1 MNTPVLIK
9 CLSTSLLVLT
19 MFQASPV
26 WAQKSKK
33 KAKENVVS
41 EIQKERNLTQA
52 EYYFAEGMK
61 FYVLENYAKAI
72 DQFQKALEANPDNGG
87 ANYAMADAQAR
98 AGNSTQAVVFAEKA
112 LRLDDSNKY
121 YYYLLASLYE
131 KEKKYPQAVKVYQD
145 LIKKL
150 PEDPESYFN
159 LANIYLFQEKYE
171 DAIKLYDR
179 IEKTIGINE
188 DVVRQKQQIYLKLN
202 KTDEAIAESKKL
214 IEAFPGEIKYTI
226 LLAEIYM
233 SNGRSKEAI
242 PLLER
247 IIQEGSEQAQARL
260 ILSDIYRSNG
270 QTEKAEQELLAAF
283 SSPDLEADTKVQILA
298 SYVKVL
304 KDEIS
309 KKNALKLADLI
320 IKTHPNEA
328 KAYAIYG
335 HLLESSKEKQ
345 RARDMFLT
353 ALKLDNS
360 EFETWHQLI
369 RLDYELHQVDSLLT
383 HSEQA
388 LELFPNQGV
397 FWFFNGYGFL
407 MKKDYEKA
415 VLSLEESKKLSGS
428 NKQLLNDIEVLLG
441 DSYNGMGDYI
451 RSDASYEAVLAN
463 EPENATVLN
472 NYSYYLSLRK
482 EKLDKAKQMAGKLLE
497 KHPDNPTYLDT
508 YAWILYM
515 LEDYQQA
522 RKYLEK
528 AAAKATNGTVLEH
541 YGDVL
546 YKLGETELAL
556 QQWMKAKQLG
566 ESSDLI
572 DKKIAQK
579 KLYE

>member
-1 MNTPVLIK
+1 MNKHTLFKCLPVLLFAWCI
-9 CLSTSLLVLT
+9 LDADMV
-19 MFQASPV
+19 F
-26 WAQKSKK
+26 AQKAKRK
-33 KAKENVVS
+33 GKENIENNV
-41 EIQKERNLTQA
+41 QKQRNLSQA

-61 FYVLENYAKAI
+61 FYVLENYPKAI
-72 DQFQKALEANPDNGG
+72 DQFQKALESNPDNAG
-87 ANYAMADAQAR
+87 ANYTMADAQAK
-98 AGNSTQAVVFAEKA
+98 AGNTSQAVSFAEKA
-112 LRLDDSNKY
+112 IKLNDGNKY
-121 YYYLLASLYE
+121 FYYLLASLYE
-131 KEKKYPQAVKVYQD
+131 KEKKYAQAVKVYQD

-159 LANIYLFQEKYE
+159 LANIYLYQEKYE

-179 IEKTIGINE
+179 IEKTIGVNE
-188 DVVRQKQQIYLKLN
+188 DVIRQKQQIYLKLN
-202 KTDEAIAESKKL
+202 KTEDAIAESKKL

-233 SNGRSKEAI
+233 SNGRSKDAV
-242 PLLER
+242 PLLEK
-247 IIQEGSEQAQARL
+247 IIQDGTEQAQARL

-270 QTEKAEQELLAAF
+270 QTDKAEQELLAAF

-304 KDEIS
+304 KDESS

-320 IKTHPNEA
+320 IKTHPQEA

-335 HLLESSKEKQ
+335 HLLESSKEKE
-345 RARDMFLT
+345 RARTMFLT
-353 ALKLDNS
+353 SLQLDNS
-360 EFETWHQLI
+360 VFETWHQLI
-369 RLDYELHQVDSLLT
+369 TLDYELNQVDSLLK

-397 FWFFNGYGFL
+397 FWFFNGYGL
-407 MKKDYEKA
+407 LAKKNYEKA
-415 VLSLEESKKLSGS
+415 ILSLEESKKLSSS
-428 NKQLLNDIEVLLG
+428 NKQLLNDIQLLLG
-441 DSYNGMGDYI
+441 DSYNGLGDYI
-451 RSDASYEAVLAN
+451 RSDAAYESVLAAD
-463 EPENATVLN
+463 PDNATVLN

-482 EKLDKAKQMAGKLLE
+482 EKLDRAKQMAGRLIE

-515 LEDYQQA
+515 MEDYKQA

-528 AAAKATNGTVLEH
+528 AAANAANGTILEH

-556 QQWMKAKQLG
+556 QQWMKAKKLG

>member
-1 MNTPVLIK
+1 MNKHILFK
-9 CLSTSLLVLT
+9 CFFLLFALSMLDINT
-19 MFQASPV
+19 AI
-26 WAQKSKK
+26 AQKSRK
-33 KAKENVVS
+33 KAKENIANNV
-41 EIQKERNLTQA
+41 QKQRNLSQA

-61 FYVLENYAKAI
+61 FYVLENYPKAI
-72 DQFQKALEANPDNGG
+72 DQFQKALEVNPDNAG
-87 ANYAMADAQAR
+87 ANYTMADAHAK
-98 AGNSTQAVVFAEKA
+98 AGNIPQAITYAEKA
-112 LRLDDSNKY
+112 IKLSDSNKY
-121 YYYLLASLYE
+121 FYYLLANLYE
-131 KEKKYPQAVKVYQD
+131 KEKKYSQAVKIYQE
-145 LIKKL
+145 LAKKV

-159 LANIYLFQEKYE
+159 LANIYLYQEKYE

-188 DVVRQKQQIYLKLN
+188 DVIRQKQQIYLKLN
-202 KTDEAIAESKKL
+202 KTDDAIAESKKL

-233 SNGRSKEAI
+233 SNGRPKEAI

-247 IIQEGSEQAQARL
+247 IIQEGTEQAQARL

-270 QTEKAEQELLAAF
+270 QTDKAEKELLSAF

-304 KDEIS
+304 KDDIS
-309 KKNALKLADLI
+309 KQNALKLADI
-320 IKTHPNEA
+320 IVKTHPQEA

-335 HLLESSKEKQ
+335 HLLESSKEKE
-345 RARDMFLT
+345 RARNMYLT

-360 EFETWHQLI
+360 AFETWHQLI
-369 RLDYELHQVDSLLT
+369 SLDYDLNQTDSLLK

-397 FWFFNGYGFL
+397 FWFYNGYGYL
-407 MKKDYEKA
+407 MKKNYEKA
-415 VLSLEESKKLSGS
+415 ALSLEESKKLSAS
-428 NKQLLNDIEVLLG
+428 NKQLMNDVQLLLG
-441 DSYNGMGDYI
+441 DSYNGLGDYI
-451 RSDASYEAVLAN
+451 RSDAAYEAVLAN
-463 EPENATVLN
+463 DPENPTVLN
-472 NYSYYLSLRK
+472 NYSFYLSLRK
-482 EKLDKAKQMAGKLLE
+482 EKLDRAKQMAGRLIE
-497 KHPDNPTYLDT
+497 KHPNNTTYLDT
-508 YAWILYM
+508 YGWILYM
-515 LEDYQQA
+515 MEDYKQA

-528 AAAKATNGTVLEH
+528 AAANSTNGTILEH

-566 ESSDLI
+566 DSSDLI

>member
-1 MNTPVLIK
+1 MNKPFLLK
-9 CLSTSLLVLT
+9 YLSLSLFVLT
-19 MFQASPV
+19 MLQANIV
-26 WAQKSKK
+26 WAQKSKR
-33 KAKENVVS
+33 KAKENIVDEV
-41 EIQKERNLTQA
+41 QKERNLTQA

-61 FYVLENYAKAI
+61 FYVLENYTKAI
-72 DQFQKALEANPDNGG
+72 DQFQKALEANPDNAG
-87 ANYAMADAQAR
+87 ANYAMADAHAK
-98 AGNSTQAVVFAEKA
+98 AGNSTQGITFAEKA
-112 LRLDDSNKY
+112 IKLDDSNKY
-121 YYYLLASLYE
+121 FYYLLASLYE

-145 LIKKL
+145 LMKKL
-150 PEDPESYFN
+150 PEDSESYFN

-188 DVVRQKQQIYLKLN
+188 DVVRQKQQIFLKLN

-214 IEAFPGEIKYTI
+214 IESFPGEIKYTI

-233 SNGRSKEAI
+233 SNGRSKDAI
-242 PLLER
+242 PLLEK
-247 IIQEGSEQAQARL
+247 IIQDGAEQAQARL

-270 QTEKAEQELLAAF
+270 QTEKAEQELLTAF
-283 SSPDLEADTKVQILA
+283 SSPDLEVGTKVQILA
-298 SYVKVL
+298 SYIKVL
-304 KDEIS
+304 KDESS

-320 IKTHPNEA
+320 IKIHPNEA

-335 HLLESSKEKQ
+335 HLLESSKEKE
-345 RARDMFLT
+345 RARNMYFTSLQ
-353 ALKLDNS
+353 LDNS
-360 EFETWHQLI
+360 VFETWHQLI
-369 RLDYELHQVDSLLT
+369 SLDYELHQVDSLLK

-388 LELFPNQGV
+388 LELFPNQGI

-407 MKKDYEKA
+407 MKKEYEKA

-428 NKQLLNDIEVLLG
+428 NKQLLNDIELLLG
-441 DSYNGMGDYI
+441 DSYNGMGDFI
-451 RSDASYEAVLAN
+451 RSDASYETVLATD
-463 EPENATVLN
+463 PDNATVLN
-472 NYSYYLSLRK
+472 NYSYNLSLRK
-482 EKLDKAKQMAGKLLE
+482 EKLDRAKQMAAKLIE

-522 RKYLEK
+522 RKHLEK
-528 AAAKATNGTVLEH
+528 AAAKATNGTILEH

-546 YKLGETELAL
+546 YKLGDTELAL